1 MPESEEIHPAPIH
14 LEWSD
19 WYPWQSLESDART
32 SDAAAIPPR
41 KPGVYEVRDTAS
53 NETLTIGKASDLRMR
68 VQQALVRGQ
77 APHSAGERIRKD
89 YRDRSDLVV
98 RWAITDRPAAAE
110 EALHT
115 RHKERFGRLPIYVHH
130 T

>member
-1 MPESEEIHPAPIH
+1 MPESEEISLAPIR

-19 WYPWQSLESDART
+19 WCPWENLEVGART
-32 SDAAAIPPR
+32 SDAAAVPPR
-41 KPGVYEVRDTAS
+41 SPGVYEVLDTAL
-53 NETLTIGKASDLRMR
+53 NEFLTIGKASDLRMR

-77 APHSAGERIRKD
+77 APHSVGERIRKD
-89 YRDRSDLVV
+89 YPDCSTLVV

-110 EALHT
+110 EALHA
-115 RHKERFGRLPIYVHH
+115 RHKERTGSLPRYVHH